1 MVGFLAASRTSRDAA
16 VIVTGEYE
24 PAIGYQRR
32 AFRRVWYWLTSSS
45 GAC

>member
-24 PAIGYQRR
+24 LAIGYLRR
-32 AFRRVWYWLTSSS
+32 AFRHVWYRLMSSS